1 MQGLEEP
8 LPGLPAVWDA
18 RERGQRDADTPD
30 AKSFVEAFTKKFGN
44 APKSIYPVLAGDGL
58 RVLVEAFK
66 QTGTTESAK
75 VSAYLKSALKNY
87 SGLTGPL
94 AFSESGDR
102 AGNVYRLYRVDAR
115 GLFVPE
121 N

>member
-1 MQGLEEP
+1 MRDWSSDVCSSDLP
-8 LPGLPAVWDA
+8 LLPANL
-18 RERGQRDADTPD
+18 DTPD
-30 AKSFVEAFTKKFGN
+30 AKSFVEAFTKKYGN